1 MEIHF
6 KMHIL
11 YNMLTRK
18 RTLWHFEC
26 QFKILSF
33 KIIFESVDFW
43 LIFGISHLHWSVT
56 HLQRIASTFWIG
68 LEWCTSIVF
77 QTRSFD
83 QNRLGFVLKI
93 RFPVKTD
100 GNGDDSLHSTH
111 SRRVLSI
118 VFFLSL
124 FKISRSTFW
133 IHSAMNERVHW
144 TITRWR
150 VPFDDWMQC
159 TNIITNKY
167 E

>member
-43 LIFGISHLHWSVT
+43 LIFVISHLHWSVT

-68 LEWCTSIVF
+68 CEWCTIIVF

-100 GNGDDSLHSTH
+100 GNGDDSTH
-111 SRRVLSI
+111 LRRVLYI

-124 FKISRSTFW
+124 FTFLGQHFGFIQQW
-133 IHSAMNERVHW
+133 MNV
-144 TITRWR
+144 
-150 VPFDDWMQC
+150 C
-159 TNIITNKY
+159 T
-167 E
+167 EP